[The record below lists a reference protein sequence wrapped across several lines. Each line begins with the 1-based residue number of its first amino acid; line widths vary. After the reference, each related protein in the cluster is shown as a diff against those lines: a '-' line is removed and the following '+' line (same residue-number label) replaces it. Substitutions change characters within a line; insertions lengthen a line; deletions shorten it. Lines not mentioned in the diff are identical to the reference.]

1 MSGLKASLFF
11 CLTGESFTEMLKVQQ
26 KFLPGSYWA
35 QLSLK
40 EKCSATRD
48 ATTRGSTA
56 DRHLNHKALVL
67 VAHGA
72 PCFSFKLR
80 LAGPHVPSSSHQVFS
95 LEPS

>member
-11 CLTGESFTEMLKVQQ
+11 RLTGESFTEMLKVQQ

-48 ATTRGSTA
+48 ATPPLTA
-56 DRHLNHKALVL
+56 T
-67 VAHGA
+67 
-72 PCFSFKLR
+72 
-80 LAGPHVPSSSHQVFS
+80 
-95 LEPS
+95 